1 MTCGITVRCKNGNA
15 LIIPDL
21 GPMEV
26 PRVGQT
32 ITVAIGGEVVTVRVT
47 HIRRHYLGDDI
58 VHVIEGEEV

>member
-26 PRVGQT
+26 PRVDQT
-32 ITVAIGGEVVTVRVT
+32 IKVAIGGEVVTVRVT
-47 HIRRHYLGDDI
+47 CVRRHYLRGDS
-58 VHVIEGEEV
+58 VHAIEGEEV